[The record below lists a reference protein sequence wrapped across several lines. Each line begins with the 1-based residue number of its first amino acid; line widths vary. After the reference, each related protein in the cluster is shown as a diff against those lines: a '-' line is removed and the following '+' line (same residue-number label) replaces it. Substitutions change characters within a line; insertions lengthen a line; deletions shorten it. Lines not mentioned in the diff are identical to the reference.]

1 MKPRELQN
9 LGIPK
14 GKTMTLTVRLI
25 AEAMRAGLSK
35 SELRPT
41 LVRIIASPSHHL
53 DDPDFG
59 SLARALLPENQP
71 RDVFVERDTPAP
83 WKQWGKDLEKQS
95 VEQMV
100 NACRLPVAVAGALM
114 PDAHLGYGLPIGG
127 VLATD
132 NAIIPYAVGVDIAC
146 RMKLTVLDLPAQTVT
161 SEPDRLINAI
171 AAETRFGIGSNFTNR
186 REHQVLDADWS
197 VSEITKNCK
206 DKAWAQLG
214 TSGSGNHFVEFGIF
228 TIEKP
233 DLGLQPGTYLA
244 LMSHSGSRGTGAK
257 VAAHYS
263 RLAMDLHPEL
273 PKQLK
278 HLAWLDLDTEAG
290 QEYFAAMN
298 LMGEYAAANHAMI
311 HKHIART
318 LKADVLA
325 DVENHHNFAWKE
337 THPHINDGKPVVVH
351 RKGATPAGMGVLG
364 IIPGSMAD
372 PAYVVRGKGS
382 AESLQSCAHGAGRVM
397 SRTKAKSIFTWSEV
411 RKLLKER
418 GVHLISAGLD
428 EVPGV
433 YKNIDEVMAQQSDLV
448 EIVAKFEPKIV
459 KMAPP
464 GERAED

>member
-146 RMKLTVLDLPAQTVT
+146 RMKLTVLDLPAPTVT
-161 SEPDRLINAI
+161 FAPDRRLNAI
-171 AAETRFGIGSNFTNR
+171 ATETRVRTGSHFTHR
-186 REHQVLDADWS
+186 PAHLVPRAAPP

-214 TSGSGNHFVEFGIF
+214 TSGSGNHVVEFGIF
-228 TIEKP
+228 TI
-233 DLGLQPGTYLA
+233 
-244 LMSHSGSRGTGAK
+244 
-257 VAAHYS
+257 
-263 RLAMDLHPEL
+263 
-273 PKQLK
+273 
-278 HLAWLDLDTEAG
+278 
-290 QEYFAAMN
+290 
-298 LMGEYAAANHAMI
+298 
-311 HKHIART
+311 
-318 LKADVLA
+318 
-325 DVENHHNFAWKE
+325 
-337 THPHINDGKPVVVH
+337 
-351 RKGATPAGMGVLG
+351 
-364 IIPGSMAD
+364 
-372 PAYVVRGKGS
+372 
-382 AESLQSCAHGAGRVM
+382 
-397 SRTKAKSIFTWSEV
+397 
-411 RKLLKER
+411 
-418 GVHLISAGLD
+418 
-428 EVPGV
+428 
-433 YKNIDEVMAQQSDLV
+433 
-448 EIVAKFEPKIV
+448 
-459 KMAPP
+459 
-464 GERAED
+464 